1 MWVLLSRS
9 PPTRTSASSQNQCPQ
24 VVSAAQH
31 LLRQLCSQLPALILV
46 KVSAAQLEDPM
57 RPGTGMMDGG
67 TLGPH

>member
-1 MWVLLSRS
+1 MWVLLSLS
-9 PPTRTSASSQNQCPQ
+9 PPTPTSASSQNQCPQ
-24 VVSAAQH
+24 AVNAALH
-31 LLRQLCSQLPALILV
+31 LLHQLCSQLPALSLA